1 MNRWVEAARPRT
13 LPLALASIMLGN
25 MLAYSQGTF
34 DWIIAILAILT
45 TVALQVLSNFANDFG
60 DSMNGVDNQDRKV
73 ALRAVQTGKINR
85 EEMKKVVVLTATLSF
100 FMGVGLL
107 AYSLQDASWD
117 IWMKFLG
124 LGIACIAAAIAYT
137 VGKRPYGY
145 MGLGDLSVFL
155 FFGLVGTMGSYFLQT
170 KTLPWHIALPAAG
183 CGLLSVAVLNLN
195 NLRDLEN
202 DKRTG
207 KYSIPVRI
215 GKTLGFYYQKALLF
229 IGILPFASYHLIA
242 YQVGASTTSNM
253 LILLGYYPIII
264 MLRELNPNMTPAE
277 IDPFLKK
284 TALRTLLLILLFGI
298 SEIIQ
303 SSYQY
308 P

>member
-13 LPLALASIMLGN
+13 LPLAVASIMLGN
-25 MLAYSQGTF
+25 LLAYANGKF
-34 DWIIAILAILT
+34 DWIIAALAILT
-45 TVALQVLSNFANDFG
+45 TVGLQVLSNFANDYG
-60 DSMNGVDNQDRKV
+60 DSANGIDNQDRKV

-85 EEMKKVVVLTATLSF
+85 QEMKQVVILTACISF
-100 FMGVGLL
+100 LMGIGLL
-107 AYSLQDASWD
+107 AYSLQRASWE
-117 IWMKFLG
+117 IWINFIG
-124 LGIACIAAAIAYT
+124 LGIACILAAIAYT

-242 YQVGASTTSNM
+242 YQVGASTTSNL

-277 IDPFLKK
+277 IDPYLKK

-303 SSYQY
+303 
-308 P
+308 